1 MKTYLKITSI
11 VFVVMLTVGLF
22 LFRSQK
28 RKEEINNMIIGDV
41 PEIDKSSPDEI
52 ETATFSMGCFW
63 GPDGKFGALEGVVR
77 TRVGYAGGDKENPTY
92 HNLGKHTETIQID
105 YDPDKITYSQLLDVF
120 WNSHKPTIKMNT
132 QYMSRIFYH
141 DERQERIAKGS
152 RDQLEKKM
160 NDEIKT
166 VISQFKKFYPA
177 EDYHQKYYLK
187 QHKDFFEIYKKIYPN
202 GGDFMRSTA
211 VSRANG
217 YVVGDGYLESP
228 EDLIGM
234 GLTEEGRQ
242 KLFDDWMDA
251 QNYHGKSCSTPYL

>member
-1 MKTYLKITSI
+1 MKTLLKIVSI
-11 VFVVMLTVGLF
+11 LFVVILSISLII
-22 LFRSQK
+22 FRNQK
-28 RKEEINNMIIGDV
+28 KKEEINNMIIGDI
-41 PEIDKSSPDEI
+41 PDIDKNSPDDI
-52 ETATFSMGCFW
+52 ETATFSLGCFW

-77 TRVGYAGGDKENPTY
+77 TRVGYAGGNKENPTY

-105 YDPDKITYSQLLDVF
+105 YDPDKITYDQLLDIF
-120 WNSHKPTIKMNT
+120 WKNHKPTVRMNT

-141 DERQERIAKGS
+141 DEQQKQIAKQS
-152 RDQLEKKM
+152 KDRLEKEL
-160 NDEIKT
+160 NGDIKT
-166 VISQFKKFYPA
+166 VISEFNKFYPA

-187 QHKDFFEIYKKIYPN
+187 QHKDFITVYQNIYPDKK
-202 GGDFMRSTA
+202 DFMRSTA

-234 GLTEEGRQ
+234 GLTEEGRK

-251 QNYHGKSCSTPYL
+251 QNYNGKGCATPYL